1 VSGVFSRAI
10 LGAREVGRVPL
21 VVDIKPVSPRDGD
34 LVRSRD
40 PAALAR
46 MFDAAGVCA
55 LSVVT
60 EREHFGGSL
69 EMLREVVS
77 STSLPVL
84 RKDFLNSPHDVDASL
99 AAGAAAVLLTLS
111 TVPDLEAPGLY
122 RRILAMEMEPLVE
135 VHTLEELHFALGLTP
150 GPTIIGINNRDI
162 TRLEKDDGNVGI
174 TESLAPLVPHGVAI
188 LSESAMLTSEDVARA
203 FAAGADGV
211 LIGTAVL
218 QAENPLAVI
227 AELAETAA
235 GG

>member
-1 VSGVFSRAI
+1 MSTAFSRAI

-40 PAALAR
+40 PAGLAR
-46 MFDAAGVCA
+46 MLDRAGVCA

-60 EREHFGGSL
+60 EPQHFGGSL
-69 EMLREVVS
+69 QMLREVVS

-84 RKDFLNSPHDVDASL
+84 RKDFLKSLEDVDASL
-99 AAGAAAVLLTLS
+99 VAGATAVLLTLS
-111 TVPDLEAPGLY
+111 TLPEPEIPGLY
-122 RRILAMEMEPLVE
+122 HRIHAMGMEPVVE
-135 VHTLEELHFALGLTP
+135 VHTHEELHFALGMMP
-150 GPTIIGINNRDI
+150 VPTIIGINNRDI
-162 TRLEKDDGNVGI
+162 TRLERDDGDVGI
-174 TESLAPLVPHGVAI
+174 TESLAPLVPDGVAI
-188 LSESAMLTSEDVARA
+188 LSESAMITPGDVARA

-218 QAENPLAVI
+218 QAEDPVAVVTDLARTI
-227 AELAETAA
+227 